1 MTKTN
6 RWINRVYYREST
18 KSYDVEMKVCPKCF
32 AEFSYDA
39 ETGID
44 EYNFCPNCG
53 ADMREEAQDNGK
65 CNDNN

>member
-39 ETGID
+39 ETGIG
-44 EYNFCPNCG
+44 EFNYCPNCG
-53 ADMREEAQDNGK
+53 SKNINSINELN
-65 CNDNN
+65 